1 MLRKGDIIILL
12 YINNCAIAALTNTN
26 TNEVCTILEIACDL
40 KSIGPIKDYLS
51 F

>member
-12 YINNCAIAALTNTN
+12 YIDDCAIAALTNTN
-26 TNEVCTILEIACDL
+26 IDKVSTILAIACDL

>member
-26 TNEVCTILEIACDL
+26 INKVCAILKKACNL
-40 KSIGPIKDYLS
+40 KSIGPIKDYLG